1 MRWGMAR
8 REDRSLDRAV
18 GLHAAP
24 GVADTDPDA
33 LQDVVQRWASPR
45 DLERSV
51 ANPSRQGGGGGGST
65 RARRPPPA
73 SGFAAPIEMRPTAP
87 TS

>member
-51 ANPSRQGGGGGGST
+51 ANPSRQRGAGST
-65 RARRPPPA
+65 RVHRPPPA

-87 TS
+87 TSRR